1 MELCPV
7 VFFDDHLLRC
17 LLKVNGVNKE
27 EYIGS
32 CHIIFEIPLKRAR
45 LCFLSGDTFL
55 PAAAAPSSQTLNVVP
70 ARDFWV
76 LRGNPDVPLSLL
88 LFQNCVCG
96 WGLRSSIL
104 LCFYEH
110 LQVGRDIRVHWS
122 FLAGLIEEISKCKTQ
137 IDCCW
142 RRYSSHSTAA
152 SLFQYQLAPQR
163 YDHWPD
169 SPDSP
174 LSGSGVGSAVLRLF
188 YFQDVLVSVNM
199 GWWSKAKIWDTS
211 SSLQSLRL
219 RKRMRSPVVR

>member
-7 VFFDDHLLRC
+7 VFFDGHLLKC

-32 CHIIFEIPLKRAR
+32 GHIIFEIPLKRAR

-142 RRYSSHSTAA
+142 RRYSTAA
-152 SLFQYQLAPQR
+152 SVSVPTCSTALWSLTRLPRLAAVWLR
-163 YDHWPD
+163 RW
-169 SPDSP
+169 
-174 LSGSGVGSAVLRLF
+174 LSSSSAVLF
-188 YFQDVLVSVNM
+188 P
-199 GWWSKAKIWDTS
+199 GC
-211 SSLQSLRL
+211 
-219 RKRMRSPVVR
+219 PGEC